1 VEVFIVWAGFAG
13 AWLLVAG
20 PIFQAAIEFSEQ
32 DMEGAGFT
40 ALAAKYT
47 PPPRY
52 RGWWWLLPPVGY
64 LLHWRWSRRAHREM
78 MQLATPEQRRMFAQL
93 GNKATGWTMV
103 ALAGILLALNE
114 TWGVKRHYHWPVLAF
129 WLLVLAMTALS
140 AAYTGARMGRDR
152 PDGGRGGGRPPGRG
166 ATAGAGNGT
175 LTGDST
181 GATLET
187 GP

>member
-32 DMEGAGFT
+32 DMEGGEFA

-52 RGWWWLLPPVGY
+52 SGWWWVLPPVGY
-64 LLHWRWSRRAHREM
+64 VLHRRWSRRAHREM
-78 MQLATPEQRRMFAQL
+78 LQLATPEQRRMFAQL

-103 ALAGILLALNE
+103 ASAGILLALNE
-114 TWGVKRHYHWPVLAF
+114 TWGVKRHYHWPALAF
-129 WLLVLAMTALS
+129 WLLAVAMTVLS
-140 AAYTGARMGRDR
+140 ASYTAARMGRDR
-152 PDGGRGGGRPPGRG
+152 PDGGWDGGRRPGRG
-166 ATAGAGNGT
+166 AGAGAGDGT
-175 LTGDST
+175 AASDSP
-181 GATLET
+181 GAAVDT